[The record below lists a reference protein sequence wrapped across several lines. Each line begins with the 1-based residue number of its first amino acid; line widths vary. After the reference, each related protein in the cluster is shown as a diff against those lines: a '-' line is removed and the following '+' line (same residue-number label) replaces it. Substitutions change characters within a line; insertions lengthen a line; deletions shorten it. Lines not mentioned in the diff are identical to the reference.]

1 MKNEGTSVD
10 ICPFLHPNPHTTDG
24 RYIQP
29 ANVDKDLSLT
39 TTNTVVWYAIHI
51 HCVIVCNCVCLCC
64 VCVCMAFNSSDYFQ

>member
-39 TTNTVVWYAIHI
+39 TSNTMV
-51 HCVIVCNCVCLCC
+51 
-64 VCVCMAFNSSDYFQ
+64 

>member
-10 ICPFLHPNPHTTDG
+10 ICPFLQPNPLTTDG

-39 TTNTVVWYAIHI
+39 TILVILWYDMQYTYS
-51 HCVIVCNCVCLCC
+51 LCHS
-64 VCVCMAFNSSDYFQ
+64 V